1 MKKTV
6 SILLLFC
13 LLFNVVGYYIV
24 FHICRAEIKDEMK
37 KTLRQNIHN
46 QDQEIFCFSLNDKA
60 AISKLEWED
69 DQEFRL
75 DGKMYDVIEKKIEDG
90 KLIIRCISD
99 EKETELVKKFEQINT
114 EKESNTKGRTALL
127 IKLIGNAYIVATVS
141 DLPVENSALIQRPYF
156 NSNIITPLRSD
167 VLTPPPQLS

>member
-24 FHICRAEIKDEMK
+24 FHIRRAEIKDEMK

-46 QDQEIFCFSLNDKA
+46 QDQEIFCFSLNDKT

-75 DGKMYDVIEKKIEDG
+75 DGKMYDVIEKKIENG

-99 EKETELVKKFEQINT
+99 EKETALVKKFEQINN
-114 EKESNTKGRTALL
+114 EKGANAKGKAALL
-127 IKLIGNAYIVATVS
+127 IKLISNTYLVAFVFE
-141 DLPVENSALIQRPYF
+141 LPVENSALIQLPYF

-167 VLTPPPQLS
+167 VLTPPPQIS